1 MADVF
6 ALQDKDTRQIVT
18 ALALKLTAGAGA
30 EQIPNETDSPQAY
43 DAFLK
48 GWECVGGGRA
58 AKSV

>member
-1 MADVF
+1 VADVF
-6 ALQDKDTRQIVT
+6 ALQDRDTRQIVT

-48 GWECVGGGRA
+48 G
-58 AKSV
+58 